1 MINTTNQPYILGIY
15 YEYMPQ
21 KIMFEVRLWLNW
33 SIPVTPNCACQVYCI
48 RKKQVGVGIA
58 QTIFKLN
65 IFCLRDFGIDIRIYI
80 NKTEFLP
87 DSSVSKVPLTAR
99 LVSPAKTTLG
109 LVSIC

>member
-1 MINTTNQPYILGIY
+1 M
-15 YEYMPQ
+15 
-21 KIMFEVRLWLNW
+21 K
-33 SIPVTPNCACQVYCI
+33 A
-48 RKKQVGVGIA
+48 QVGMGIA

-65 IFCLRDFGIDIRIYI
+65 IFCLRDLGIHIRINI

-109 LVSIC
+109 LVSICWLQMPCDIFLLFFVLPVKTGIGKQLVKWPK

>member
-1 MINTTNQPYILGIY
+1 MK
-15 YEYMPQ
+15 E
-21 KIMFEVRLWLNW
+21 
-33 SIPVTPNCACQVYCI
+33 
-48 RKKQVGVGIA
+48 QVGMGIA

-109 LVSIC
+109 LVSICWLQMPCDIFLLFFVLPVKTGIGKQLVKWPK